1 MADPR
6 TPIRDCTF
14 VAFDTETT
22 GTGPG
27 ARLVEIAGARFR
39 GDEFLGRFD
48 TLIDPGVPIPEE
60 STAVHQITDDMV
72 AGKPKAGEV
81 LTDFFA
87 FAEDAVLVA
96 HNAEFD
102 ASIIGL
108 ELTRLRRPAP
118 ENLILDSLK
127 AARRVF
133 PGQAAHSLDALIELI
148 GIPPQEERHRA
159 FADAELVR
167 HLVRRMAEAIGG
179 DAKPLDALMEHSGRE
194 TLAPYLLAFPE
205 LAPELRHLEKAC
217 REGTKAN
224 LHIQTGGAK
233 PKQQIVHP
241 KLCYTWNAD
250 AFLEAMVPED
260 GHDRLF
266 RLDRIVKAEPGA
278 SSGFLF

>member
-1 MADPR
+1 MVDPS
-6 TPIRDCTF
+6 TLIGTCTF

-27 ARLVEIAGARFR
+27 TRLVEIAGARFR

-48 TLIDPGVPIPEE
+48 TLIDPGIPIPADA
-60 STAVHQITDDMV
+60 TAVHQITDLMV
-72 AGKPKAGEV
+72 RGKPKAAEV
-81 LTDFFA
+81 LRDFFQ

-108 ELTRLRRPAP
+108 ELTRQRQPAP

-167 HLVRRMAEAIGG
+167 HLVRRMAEATGG
-179 DAKPLDALMEHSGRE
+179 DRQPLSKLMEHSGKE
-194 TLAPYLLAFPE
+194 TMHPYVLDFPA
-205 LAPELRHLEKAC
+205 LPPEQRFLEKAC
-217 REGTKAN
+217 REQIKAN

-241 KLCYTWNAD
+241 KICYTWKND
-250 AFLEAMVPED
+250 AFLEALVPED
-260 GHDRLF
+260 GYEKLF
-266 RLDRIVKAEPGA
+266 RLDKIVKAEAGA